1 MVCSSS
7 PLASNA
13 GLEILAKG
21 GNAVDAAVATAA
33 VMAVVEPTSNGLGS
47 DAFAIVW
54 MKDRIYGLN
63 ASGRSPGNI
72 SIEKVKALGYDA
84 MPKRGWI
91 PVMVP
96 GAPKAWA
103 SLVGRFGN
111 LSLKEVLAPAIRYAE
126 NGFTVSPV
134 LSFLWNKYVTREG
147 EEYGDKKE
155 FREWKR
161 IFTKDGKAPSFGEII
176 RFPDHARSLRLIA
189 ETEAKAFYEGEIA
202 EKIVAQSE
210 RDGGFFTMED
220 FRNYDVEWV
229 DPISVN
235 YRGYDVWEIPPNGQ
249 GLVALIALNILKN
262 FDFKERDSADT
273 FHKQFEAIKIAFAD
287 ALSCVTDPEQM
298 IVDYHGYLKDEYG
311 KYRASMISEE
321 AKVYEGADPSSC
333 GTVYMC
339 TADHEG
345 NMVSYIQSNYMDF
358 GSGIVI
364 EDYGVS
370 MQNRG
375 YDFSLDETKA
385 NVLKPNKRS
394 YHTIIP
400 GFLSREGKAVGPF
413 GVMGGYMQPQGHV
426 QVVMNLLDFHL
437 NPQMALDAPRW
448 QWTHGKD
455 FIVEPRFDRE
465 IVEEL
470 RKKGHPIEVSENYY
484 SYGRG
489 QMILRLDNGTYIGAC
504 ESRTDSNIACY

>member
-54 MKDRIYGLN
+54 MKDQIYGLN
-63 ASGRSPGNI
+63 ASGRSPENI
-72 SIEKVKALGYDA
+72 SIEKVKALGYDT

-103 SLVGRFGN
+103 SLISRFGK

-134 LSFLWNKYVTREG
+134 LSFLWNKYVNREK
-147 EEYGDKKE
+147 EEYGDRQE

-161 IFTKDGKAPSFGEII
+161 VFTKQGKAPAFGEIV

-202 EKIVAQSE
+202 EKIVAQSL
-210 RDGGFFTMED
+210 RDGGFFTMDD
-220 FRNYDVEWV
+220 FKNYDVEWV

-249 GLVALIALNILKN
+249 GIVALMALNMLKN
-262 FDFKERDSADT
+262 FDFGEKEDIDT
-273 FHKQFEAIKIAFAD
+273 YHKQIEAIKIAFAE
-287 ALSCVTDPEQM
+287 AKHHVTDPRKM
-298 IVDYHGYLKDEYG
+298 IIDYHDLLRKDYG
-311 KYRASMISEE
+311 RNQARLIREQALLLEPVEVPKS
-321 AKVYEGADPSSC
+321 
-333 GTVYMC
+333 GTVYLC
-339 TADHEG
+339 TADGQG
-345 NMVSYIQSNYMDF
+345 NMVSYIQSNYMGF
-358 GSGIVI
+358 GSGIVL
-364 EDYGVS
+364 EGYGVS
-370 MQNRG
+370 LQNRG
-375 YDFSLDETKA
+375 ADFSLDPHKA
-385 NVLKPNKRS
+385 NALEPHKKS

-400 GFLSREGKAVGPF
+400 GFLTKDGKAIGPF
-413 GVMGGYMQPQGHV
+413 GVMGGYMQPQGHL
-426 QVVMNLLDFHL
+426 QVLMNLIDFGL

-448 QWTHGKD
+448 QWLEGKRVT
-455 FIVEPRFDRE
+455 VEPEFPKELVQQLCDR
-465 IVEEL
+465 
-470 RKKGHPIEVSENYY
+470 GHEVTFAANRTSF
-484 SYGRG
+484 GRG
-489 QMILRLDNGTYIGAC
+489 QIIWRLENGVLVGGT